1 MSLPANVGRVLDSVP
16 VKGLLVGWA
25 ATRALD
31 AVSTAIYENE
41 DFRTRIA
48 EDRVRGNKHA
58 YERAVEQIAGFAG
71 KSLSRR
77 QRKVYGWRF
86 HKAFGL
92 LGGVQY
98 VAMRRRNPRIGAGMG
113 LLFGAA
119 FFLFG
124 DEILVPLMR
133 WTPGPRAFS
142 WKVHARGAAAHV
154 AYGVAAEAMARVL
167 DRASAVIDRPAYA
180 LA

>member
-1 MSLPANVGRVLDSVP
+1 
-16 VKGLLVGWA
+16 
-25 ATRALD
+25 
-31 AVSTAIYENE
+31 
-41 DFRTRIA
+41 
-48 EDRVRGNKHA
+48 
-58 YERAVEQIAGFAG
+58 
-71 KSLSRR
+71 
-77 QRKVYGWRF
+77 
-86 HKAFGL
+86 
-92 LGGVQY
+92 
-98 VAMRRRNPRIGAGMG
+98 MRRRNPRIGAGMG

-167 DRASAVIDRPAYA
+167 DRASAMIERPAYA

>member
-1 MSLPANVGRVLDSVP
+1 MSSLVQRGAGLLDSLP

-25 ATRALD
+25 ATKALD
-31 AVSTAIYENE
+31 GVSTYLYENE
-41 DFRTRIA
+41 DVRTRIS
-48 EDRVRGNKHA
+48 ENIVRRNRHA
-58 YERAVEQIAGFAG
+58 YERAVEQMAELRG

-77 QRKVYGWRF
+77 QRKMYGWRF

-92 LGGVQY
+92 LGGLQY
-98 VAMRRRNPRIGAGMG
+98 VAMRRRNPRIGAGLG

-119 FFLFG
+119 FFLFA

-142 WKVHARGAAAHV
+142 WKVHARGAVSHI
-154 AYGVAAEAMARVL
+154 AYGVAAEATARLL
-167 DRASAVIDRPAYA
+167 DRASLLTGRPA